1 MYFCKILIMEIQVAQ
16 IAALIAAEVVGNENA
31 IINSV
36 GKIEEGNPG
45 ELTFLANPK
54 YTQYI
59 YTTQATAVLVSSDF
73 VPEKPIST
81 TLIKTDNVL
90 VAFAKL
96 LEFYQ
101 STQKAKSGISERAAI
116 DSTVQMGENVY
127 IGHFAVIEEGAKIGN
142 NVAIYPNTYIG
153 SQAVIGDNT
162 TIYAGVNIY
171 SQSVI
176 GAHCTI
182 HSGAV
187 IGADGFGFAPEG
199 EEYVKI
205 PQIGNV
211 VIEDGVEIGANTCID
226 RATLGSTII
235 RKNVKLDNLVQVAH
249 NVEIGESTAFASQ
262 VGVSGSTKIGRNCI
276 FAGQVG
282 VAGHLKIGDK
292 VIIGAQSGV
301 SKGIGDNQI
310 MLGSPAVPVVEEKKL
325 IIYRKKL
332 PQLFQQV
339 SNLEKDLKIIIDK

>member
-1 MYFCKILIMEIQVAQ
+1 MEISVAK
-16 IAALIAAEVVGNENA
+16 IAELIGAEVIGNKEA
-31 IINSV
+31 IINAV
-36 GKIEEGNPG
+36 GKIEKGNPG

-59 YTTQATAVLVSSDF
+59 YTTEATAVLVASSF
-73 VPEKPIST
+73 EAEKPITT
-81 TLIKTDNVL
+81 TLIKTPNVL

-101 STQKAKSGISERAAI
+101 SAKGKKGGISERAYIAPSATI
-116 DSTVQMGENVY
+116 GENVY
-127 IGHFAVIEEGAKIGN
+127 IGHFVTIEEGAHIGN
-142 NVAIYPNTYIG
+142 NVSIYPNTYIG
-153 SQAVIGDNT
+153 DNVTIGNHT
-162 TIYAGVNIY
+162 TIYSGVNIY
-171 SQSVI
+171 SETRI
-176 GAHCTI
+176 GSDCTL
-182 HSGAV
+182 HSGSV

-211 VIEDGVEIGANTCID
+211 IIEDGVEIGANTCID

-249 NVEIGESTAFASQ
+249 NVEIGESSAFASQ
-262 VGVSGSTKIGRNCI
+262 VGVSGSTKVGRNCI

-282 VAGHLKIGDK
+282 VAGHLQIGDR

-301 SKGIGDNQI
+301 TKNINEKQVV
-310 MLGSPAVPVVEEKKL
+310 LGSPAVSLMEEKKM

-339 SNLEKDLKIIIDK
+339 SDIEKQIKDKE